1 MTNKRLIM
9 LTVLAVVLV
18 GISCW
23 VHLAPGETG
32 YRVPMLTADDLA
44 ALKPDV
50 AGDMRLLEELR
61 RQLGAEPDAW
71 SALPTCGQAVFAT
84 LWAEEIQRNGTWAQL
99 TEVEEG
105 ELHGPSLRDAA
116 AGYEALG
123 LADAA
128 RAVRSLAERFERD
141 RDIVQAWVAAMKA
154 GARPPRP
161 DMKPLDTAARAAFSR
176 LDTVRTRRLEYV
188 RSNAAELA
196 IH

>member
-1 MTNKRLIM
+1 MSNKRLIM
-9 LTVLAVVLV
+9 LTVLAMVLI
-18 GISCW
+18 GISAW

-32 YRVPMLTADDLA
+32 YRVPALTADELA
-44 ALKPDV
+44 ALKPDLD
-50 AGDMRLLEELR
+50 GDLRLMEELR

-71 SALPTCGQAVFAT
+71 SMLPASGLAVFAT

-116 AGYEALG
+116 AGYEAMG

-128 RAVRSLAERFERD
+128 RTVRSLAERFERD
-141 RDIVQAWVAAMKA
+141 RAIVQAWVAAMKT

-176 LDTVRTRRLEYV
+176 LDPVRAHRLAYVRT
-188 RSNAAELA
+188 NAAELA
-196 IH
+196 IR